1 MNKYHIILVED
12 HPDDEFLTLHA
23 LRKHAITNVS
33 VMREVKQ
40 AFDLL
45 LVEGTG
51 KGSRLPDLIV
61 LDLRLPKIDGFEFLE
76 TIRSDRRTHHIPVV
90 ILSSSRQDKDLER
103 CRRLG
108 VEAFI
113 TKPLDVD
120 KIHLLKQ
127 ILERHPPY
135 SPQD

>member
-1 MNKYHIILVED
+1 MNKYNILLVED

-45 LVEGTG
+45 LAEGG
-51 KGSRLPDLIV
+51 GSGYRFPDLIV

-76 TIRSDRRTHHIPVV
+76 TIRSDQRTRHIPVV

-103 CRRLG
+103 CRQLG

-113 TKPLDVD
+113 TKPLDGD
-120 KIHLLKQ
+120 KINLITQ
-127 ILERHPPY
+127 ILKRTPPLA
-135 SPQD
+135 

>member
-1 MNKYHIILVED
+1 MKQHHILLVED

-23 LRKHAITNVS
+23 FRKHDITNVS

-45 LVEGTG
+45 LGEGDG
-51 KGSRLPDLIV
+51 QGARFPDLII

-76 TIRSDRRTHHIPVV
+76 TIRSDQRTQQIPVV
-90 ILSSSRQDKDLER
+90 ILSSSRQEKDLER
-103 CRRLG
+103 CQQLG

-113 TKPLDVD
+113 TKPLDPD
-120 KIHLLKQ
+120 KILIIKQ
-127 ILERHPPY
+127 ILKQQLPH
-135 SPQD
+135 S

>member
-1 MNKYHIILVED
+1 MDQYYILLVED

-23 LRKHAITNVS
+23 LRKQAITNVS

-45 LVEGTG
+45 LDEG
-51 KGSRLPDLIV
+51 KDEVSRFPDLIV

-76 TIRSDRRTHHIPVV
+76 TIRSDQRTHHIPVV

-113 TKPLDVD
+113 TKPLDAD
-120 KIHLLKQ
+120 KIHLIKQ
-127 ILERHPPY
+127 ILEQHPL
-135 SPQD
+135 SSS

>member
-1 MNKYHIILVED
+1 MNKYHILLVED

-23 LRKHAITNVS
+23 LRKHSITNVS

-45 LVEGTG
+45 LVECAG
-51 KGSRLPDLIV
+51 KGSHFPDLIV

-76 TIRSDRRTHHIPVV
+76 TIRSDQRTHEIPVV

-103 CRRLG
+103 CRQLG

-113 TKPLDVD
+113 TKPLDAD

-127 ILERHPPY
+127 ILERHPPF
-135 SPQD
+135 SA

>member
-1 MNKYHIILVED
+1 MNKYHILLVED

-33 VMREVKQ
+33 VMREVKH

-45 LVEGTG
+45 LAEGG
-51 KGSRLPDLIV
+51 GAGDRFPDLIV

-76 TIRSDRRTHHIPVV
+76 TIRSDQRTHRIPVV

-103 CRRLG
+103 CRQLG

-113 TKPLDVD
+113 TKPLDAD
-120 KIHLLKQ
+120 KIDLITQ
-127 ILERHPPY
+127 ILKRTPPLA
-135 SPQD
+135 

>member
-1 MNKYHIILVED
+1 MNEYHILLVED

-23 LRKHAITNVS
+23 LRKQAITNVS

-45 LVEGTG
+45 LDEGQG
-51 KGSRLPDLIV
+51 VGCHFPDLIV

-76 TIRSDRRTHHIPVV
+76 TIRSDQRTHQIPVV

-103 CRRLG
+103 CRQLG

-113 TKPLDVD
+113 TKPLDAD
-120 KIHLLKQ
+120 KIHLIKQ
-127 ILERHPPY
+127 ILERHPS
-135 SPQD
+135 SPA

>member
-1 MNKYHIILVED
+1 MKQHHILLVED

-23 LRKHAITNVS
+23 FRKHGITNVS

-45 LVEGTG
+45 LGEVDDQVP
-51 KGSRLPDLIV
+51 RLPDLIV

-76 TIRSDRRTHHIPVV
+76 TIRFDQRTQQIPVV
-90 ILSSSRQDKDLER
+90 ILSSSRQEKDLER
-103 CRRLG
+103 CQQLG

-113 TKPLDVD
+113 TKPLDPD
-120 KIHLLKQ
+120 KIQIIKQ
-127 ILERHPPY
+127 ILRQQH
-135 SPQD
+135 SPS